1 MNESCFRCICVATI
15 LVALAATASL
25 AQPSDGL
32 VQRALLDSTF
42 RWKSIET
49 DNVRIYYQAAS
60 FAEKH
65 RAMLLRSVEGTIG
78 EVLDYLDESEYVGP
92 LNVFYLNSREE
103 MKRIVGSPVSGLAN
117 WEANGIF
124 VVFNPEWRSFEKH
137 EFAHI
142 ITMGIWG
149 SPDDTSRWMVEG
161 LPVACDGWCREYSV
175 DEIAWHYLSHDEFP
189 PLQDL
194 FTGFRSLGEIKG
206 GFYAASVI
214 GFIHDRYGV
223 DALRSLWLDG
233 TGNLTEVL
241 GVDLKELEASWKRY
255 LDSTVDKDVPV
266 DVDTIGKLGCG

>member
-1 MNESCFRCICVATI
+1 MNKSWSRPFCAAAI
-15 LVALAATASL
+15 LVALAANVAP
-25 AQPSDGL
+25 AQPADDF

-42 RWKSIET
+42 NWKTIET
-49 DNVRIYYQAAS
+49 DYVRIYYQAGS

-65 RAMLLRSVEGTIG
+65 RAMLLRSAEGTIG
-78 EVLDYLDESEYVGP
+78 EVLDYLDESEYDGP
-92 LNVFYLNSREE
+92 LNVFYLNSRKE
-103 MKRIVGSPVSGLAN
+103 MKRIVGSPVSGFAN

-137 EFAHI
+137 EFTHI
-142 ITMGIWG
+142 VTMGMWG
-149 SPDDTSRWMVEG
+149 PPDDTSRWMVEG

-175 DEIAWHYLSHDEFP
+175 DEIAWHYLSHDELP

-194 FTGFRSLGEIKG
+194 FTNFRSLGEIKG

-214 GFIHDRYGV
+214 GFIHDRFGV

-233 TGNLTEVL
+233 TGSLTDVL
-241 GVDLKELEASWKRY
+241 GVDVKELEASWKRY
-255 LDSTVDKDVPV
+255 LNSSVDKDVQV